1 MIVHATGRRP
11 NIRFQSAH
19 PGLDENKNARR
30 CAYPFGE
37 KNDFIKLHVLP
48 VFFPQKNVG
57 GLMDITAAELKAARN
72 AFAHLLNT
80 YGWVVSCSKVN
91 SFFGQ

>member
-1 MIVHATGRRP
+1 
-11 NIRFQSAH
+11 
-19 PGLDENKNARR
+19 
-30 CAYPFGE
+30 
-37 KNDFIKLHVLP
+37 
-48 VFFPQKNVG
+48 
-57 GLMDITAAELKAARN
+57 MDITAAELKAARN